1 MSRRARLRGFVR
13 GEGLGARLVRASLG
27 SAGLRLAATVLSFLV
42 GVLLARA
49 LGPSGYG
56 VYALVVSTTA
66 LLTVPT
72 EFGLPSLVTREVAS
86 AHVQADWG
94 RMRGILRWAN
104 TVVGV
109 ASLLVLGV
117 VASYLLFRPD
127 ATEDGSFADTLIW
140 GVLLVPLVALGN
152 LRGGALRGLQLVVR
166 GQLPEL
172 LLRPGLLVLLL
183 AGSTWLAGSS
193 LDASDAMA
201 LNVLAAAGAFV
212 IGAVLLSKAIPQ
224 DCRRAK
230 SVTSPRAWT
239 SSALPLALTEG
250 MRYMQVHLLVLLV
263 GIVATDGDVGLFRV
277 AAQTAILVALPVS
290 ILNLV
295 VAPFISRLHAQ
306 DDHERLQ
313 RVVGSAAAAMFLGA
327 LAIFVPLAILGR
339 VLLGT
344 FFGVEFEASYQAL
357 VILGVGQVTSASLGP
372 NATLL
377 NMTNHEGAVARAFA
391 LSLAITAVLS
401 VVLIPKLS
409 IEGAAMASTAG
420 LLAWN
425 FALWRYARRKAGI
438 ETSIVAAPA
447 ALRERRP

>member
-1 MSRRARLRGFVR
+1 M
-13 GEGLGARLVRASLG
+13 VRASLG
-27 SAGLRLAATVLSFLV
+27 SAGLRIGATVLSLLV

-72 EFGLPSLVTREVAS
+72 EFGLPSLVKREVAS
-86 AHVQADWG
+86 AHVQADWA

-104 TVVGV
+104 SVVGV

-117 VASYLLFRPD
+117 VASYLLLFRPD
-127 ATEDGSFADTLIW
+127 AAEDGSFADTLIW

-152 LRGGALRGLQLVVR
+152 LRGGALMGLQQVVR

-193 LDASDAMA
+193 VDASNAMA

-212 IGAVLLSKAIPQ
+212 VGAVMLWRAIPQ
-224 DCRRAK
+224 DCRGAE

-239 SSALPLALTEG
+239 ISALPLALTEG
-250 MRYMQVHLLVLLV
+250 MRSMNVHLLVLLIGLV
-263 GIVATDGDVGLFRV
+263 GTDAEVGLFRV
-277 AAQTAILVALPVS
+277 AVQTAIIVAVPVS
-290 ILNLV
+290 VLHLV

-327 LAIFVPLAILGR
+327 LAIFLVFAILGK

-357 VILGVGQVTSASLGP
+357 VILGVGQVAGASLGP

-377 NMTNHEGAVARAFA
+377 NMTYHEGAVARAFA

-425 FALWRYARRKAGI
+425 VPLWRYARREAGI

-447 ALRERRP
+447 ALRKRRP